1 MDDYDCHD
9 PRQRKRLQG
18 EKCAFERCQE
28 FQFLT
33 EVSAVLAFCEQL
45 VLYQPAGIVRLPIRI
60 SNQFKRILRHK
71 QMHYPAFV
79 DV

>member
-9 PRQRKRLQG
+9 PRQRKRLEG

-45 VLYQPAGIVRLPIRI
+45 VLYQPARNCLAA
-60 SNQFKRILRHK
+60 N
-71 QMHYPAFV
+71 
-79 DV
+79 